1 MPYAVQASDLIQ
13 GPSPL
18 TPDPLTTAAELD
30 ENPRL
35 LCWNGFLEN
44 REAHFENFYEKV
56 AISLD
61 SAFISRGDY
70 SVYTVGFTLTHTLH
84 IRIQRVSQWRREEVL
99 PYKPDMIAGD
109 LNNLATRAMDKRR
122 DVHPRNGP

>member
-61 SAFISRGDY
+61 KDSASFPMAQRG
-70 SVYTVGFTLTHTLH
+70 SVAVQT
-84 IRIQRVSQWRREEVL
+84 
-99 PYKPDMIAGD
+99 
-109 LNNLATRAMDKRR
+109 
-122 DVHPRNGP
+122 